1 MFKCPNFAKC
11 HKVFP
16 NIKAKCNHSKN
27 CGVLRVCSVCRK
39 TFMSDSG
46 FRTHTKHHQGQ
57 IVSTILQFTYIAGRD
72 DVQVKTDRMDEGEKT
87 CISPAHTS
95 MEENGS
101 QVQILTD
108 EETFTSSSNT
118 SAATQTGIMND
129 LDSTETPG
137 MNNRCR
143 PSTSTQSTSTTFG
156 EPDKDLV
163 YDQWLEKSE
172 TAGRNLR
179 KTIAMYEKKLDWY
192 SAKAE
197 EEHWEV
203 AKILGEENVNGQTLL
218 KIRWKPSY
226 ITMDEA
232 RKFAPKLLGKFMAK
246 KEK

>member
-1 MFKCPNFAKC
+1 M
-11 HKVFP
+11 
-16 NIKAKCNHSKN
+16 
-27 CGVLRVCSVCRK
+27 
-39 TFMSDSG
+39 
-46 FRTHTKHHQGQ
+46 
-57 IVSTILQFTYIAGRD
+57 STILQFTYIAGRD

-87 CISPAHTS
+87 CIITPVHTS
-95 MEENGS
+95 TEENGS

-118 SAATQTGIMND
+118 SAASPATQTEIIND

-137 MNNRCR
+137 INNRCR

-156 EPDKDLV
+156 EPDKV
-163 YDQWLEKSE
+163 PIIYIINNGISIHSFKFWCEKFRTWCMTS
-172 TAGRNLR
+172 GWRNL
-179 KTIAMYEKKLDWY
+179 KLPAGILERRLRCTRRNWIGKCVNLLMNHLALIYLSIGFYLLCYRY

-218 KIRWKPSY
+218 KIKWKPSY

-246 KEK
+246 KEKCN

>member
-1 MFKCPNFAKC
+1 M
-11 HKVFP
+11 
-16 NIKAKCNHSKN
+16 
-27 CGVLRVCSVCRK
+27 
-39 TFMSDSG
+39 
-46 FRTHTKHHQGQ
+46 
-57 IVSTILQFTYIAGRD
+57 STILQFTYIAGRD

-156 EPDKDLV
+156 EPDKVDIV
-163 YDQWLEKSE
+163 YIINNGISFHSFKFLCDKFRTWCM
-172 TAGRNLR
+172 TNGWRNL
-179 KTIAMYEKKLDWY
+179 KLP
-192 SAKAE
+192 AG
-197 EEHWEV
+197 
-203 AKILGEENVNGQTLL
+203 ILGRRSRCTRRNWIGKCVNLL
-218 KIRWKPSY
+218 SNNLALIYLSIGFY
-226 ITMDEA
+226 
-232 RKFAPKLLGKFMAK
+232 LL
-246 KEK
+246 